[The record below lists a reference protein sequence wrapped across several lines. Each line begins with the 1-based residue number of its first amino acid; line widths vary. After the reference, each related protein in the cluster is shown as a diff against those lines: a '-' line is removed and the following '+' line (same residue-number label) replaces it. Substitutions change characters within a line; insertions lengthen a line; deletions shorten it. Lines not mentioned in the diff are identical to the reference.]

1 MEYPYKITL
10 IKELL
15 LRNLSPQVLLDSD
28 CQYNQKETDAVVLW
42 EMLGE
47 EIKEAMLNSKTPA
60 YLSLPANNHSIAKLI
75 APKQVSSIDF
85 LFYI

>member
-15 LRNLSPQVLLDSD
+15 LRNLSPQVLLDSY

-42 EMLGE
+42 GMLGAGFWGYALK
-47 EIKEAMLNSKTPA
+47 IFK
-60 YLSLPANNHSIAKLI
+60 
-75 APKQVSSIDF
+75 PKK
-85 LFYI
+85 